1 MSALRIA
8 ERQLMDIVIALHFI
22 AGEVSD
28 PAVSHHLRTVADRLN
43 DAAMELRALWELP
56 TAQ

>member
-22 AGEVSD
+22 AGEVGD
-28 PAVSHHLRTVADRLN
+28 PAVAHHLRTVADRLN

-56 TAQ
+56 AAQ